1 MIQSA
6 ISWWRSRFLFS
17 AHCVSLFLSRYMKT
31 PTFRSVPM
39 ERCLSSS
46 PSKNGLSGWIAC
58 GCLAPTRFENT
69 AIHPLF
75 RDVAA
80 RAASSSAPSQ
90 LWAFDFD
97 GVACDSCGES
107 SLSAWKVYIRQDLRK
122 FGPCWS
128 IELPVFAPPCFFF
141 ASYVRL
147 TSRLLFVAGCRVFM
161 ARAVHCAKC
170 YISEERNN
178 RGYAGRQTCGRD
190 RVRCVQFVPGLKLR

>member
-141 ASYVRL
+141 CIVCAIDLKTSFRCRL
-147 TSRLLFVAGCRVFM
+147 QSLYGPRSSLRQMLYLG
-161 ARAVHCAKC
+161 RAK
-170 YISEERNN
+170 
-178 RGYAGRQTCGRD
+178 
-190 RVRCVQFVPGLKLR
+190 